1 MPRFKKD
8 KEPTT
13 ENEEI
18 KEGLKTMQDIKSINK
33 RLAAAKEN
41 HEQKIKA
48 LNDEKAKYAAEIV
61 KYEAILKEPKDATEY
76 QNAFDIVNKA
86 KRQIEF
92 CDIQLSKLKTV
103 INPDDYEG
111 ALKELNAAF
120 DAFIFENRETL
131 KAEIEALLND
141 YFSYYEGFSEYN
153 SALCDLNFLAG
164 APDNRRFV
172 DSEIYK
178 DETIS
183 GTVKRVFEFLHLE
196 KCHIDTRDIICFQAE
211 VKKA

>member
-18 KEGLKTMQDIKSINK
+18 KEGLTTMQDIKSINK

-76 QNAFDIVNKA
+76 QKAFDIVNKA

-111 ALKELNAAF
+111 ALKELNSAF

-131 KAEIEALLND
+131 KEEIEALLND
-141 YFSYYEGFSEYN
+141 YFSYY
-153 SALCDLNFLAG
+153 
-164 APDNRRFV
+164 
-172 DSEIYK
+172 
-178 DETIS
+178 
-183 GTVKRVFEFLHLE
+183 
-196 KCHIDTRDIICFQAE
+196 
-211 VKKA
+211 